1 MTDQPSTRSR
11 LEFAVGSAVEDAG
24 RLLVALGRTQ
34 RWGWCESDTITEET
48 NEDWVRRSI
57 KHLRL
62 ALTNLETYMTPEQM
76 ENYQASI
83 DLVRK
88 GN

>member
-1 MTDQPSTRSR
+1 MTNQPTQSG

-34 RWGWCESDTITEET
+34 RWGWSESGAITEET
-48 NEDWVRRSI
+48 NEAWVRRTI
-57 KHLRL
+57 NNLRL
-62 ALTNLETYMTPEQM
+62 ALSNLEHHMTPEQT

-83 DLVRK
+83 DLARK
-88 GN
+88 EK